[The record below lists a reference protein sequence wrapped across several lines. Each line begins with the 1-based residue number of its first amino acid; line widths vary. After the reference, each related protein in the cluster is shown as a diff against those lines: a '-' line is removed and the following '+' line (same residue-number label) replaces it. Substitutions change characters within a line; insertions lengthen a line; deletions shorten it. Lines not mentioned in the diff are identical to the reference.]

1 MKTYHGER
9 TDEGCVVTV
18 DDRPLR
24 MRSDLSAN
32 ATTPFDWGYIGGGQ
46 LSLALLSDFFGSDR
60 MAKAMAKVFE
70 QEVISVLPVN
80 SWTLTEQALTTALSP
95 LVGVDGAR
103 ANDVG
108 PADNTG
114 ATFGDMP
121 ATGAIR
127 AAR

>member
-1 MKTYHGER
+1 
-9 TDEGCVVTV
+9 
-18 DDRPLR
+18 

-70 QEVISVLPVN
+70 QEVIAVLPLN
-80 SWTLTEQALTTALSP
+80 SWTLTEHALTAVLSP

-103 ANDVG
+103 ADDLE
-108 PADNTG
+108 PAGETR
-114 ATFGDMP
+114 AAYGDMP
-121 ATGAIR
+121 AAGAIPP
-127 AAR
+127 AK